1 MSHPITFLKTDL
13 KKTPG
18 CCVIYYFLINMFA
31 GLYIYNILNNFSKRN
46 CFMLN
51 ASLTNIEQSTYGVLR
66 EFYYLFLKIMP
77 K

>member
-13 KKTPG
+13 KKNTWLL
-18 CCVIYYFLINMFA
+18 CH
-31 GLYIYNILNNFSKRN
+31 ILFSDKYVCRSAHYHILQNFSKRN